1 MDSAHLKEE
10 VDFAN
15 SAYLP
20 RLGDSTINAAILGSY
35 EHPSQMWDWR
45 QRAAV
50 ALGNLK
56 GKRLLDYGCGQGE
69 ESCYFARLG
78 AVVTAIDV
86 SDVGIRVGQQR
97 AQANGL
103 SIDFRVMDCLHT
115 SFGNESFDVVHGL
128 GILHH
133 VGLESGL
140 TEVYRL
146 LAPGG
151 VAVFM
156 EPLQSPGTV
165 ERAKAWLADRLPA
178 SFNLTPVT
186 SDEEN
191 LRQADILGAPQG
203 WRSIEVFLFRL
214 TYRARK
220 LLLPQSLWN
229 WSLRFDSMLLRTV
242 PFLRRYAGAAVIV
255 LRK

>member
-10 VDFAN
+10 IDFAN
-15 SAYLP
+15 SAYRP
-20 RLGDSTINAAILGSY
+20 MLGDSTINREMLEKYA
-35 EHPSQMWDWR
+35 HPTQMWDWR
-45 QRAAV
+45 QRTAV
-50 ALGNLK
+50 ALGDRK
-56 GKRLLDYGCGQGE
+56 AKRLLDYGCGQGE

-78 AVVTAIDV
+78 AAVTAIDV
-86 SDVGIRVGQQR
+86 SDVGISVDQQR
-97 AQANGL
+97 ARSNGL
-103 SIDFRVMDCLHT
+103 VIDFRVMNCLHT
-115 SFGNESFDVVHGL
+115 SFGNESFDRVHGL

-140 TEVYRL
+140 TEVPRL

-165 ERAKAWLADRLPA
+165 ERAKAWLADRLPPRF
-178 SFNLTPVT
+178 SLIPVT
-186 SDEEN
+186 PDKRN
-191 LRQADILGAPQG
+191 LRQADILAAGQG

-214 TYRARK
+214 TYRVRK
-220 LLLPQSLWN
+220 LVLPQALWD
-229 WSLRFDSMLLRTV
+229 WSLRFDSILLSTL